1 MERYAKEF
9 HFIVRDHIECDP
21 AQRVEQAVRRY
32 GWDPEEGPWDVHL
45 DELDAVEWTQ
55 DDRPI
60 PIFNYILRHVKF
72 KSQHLP
78 PWFHD
83 PRDAKFRALEA
94 DAATTYQRPLSTHP
108 VAIRSLATF
117 PSVRRLR
124 FHTFTFAHEHR
135 FENILGITVWDV
147 LRGFQ
152 SE

>member
-1 MERYAKEF
+1 MVRQCALRAGF
-9 HFIVRDHIECDP
+9 HLNLRVARH
-21 AQRVEQAVRRY
+21 VEQAMRRY
-32 GWDPEEGPWDVHL
+32 NWDPEEGAWDAAF
-45 DELDAVEWTQ
+45 EEDAVEWTMADHPVPMFNHIIQ
-55 DDRPI
+55 D
-60 PIFNYILRHVKF
+60 VKF

-83 PRDAKFRALEA
+83 PHDAKFRVDDPEAPIPYPRALTA
-94 DAATTYQRPLSTHP
+94 HP
-108 VAIRSLATF
+108 IAIRSLATF

-135 FENILGITVWDV
+135 FENYLGITVWDV